1 MHKKLVNEA
10 ILELSFSA
18 DGPILIKA
26 GESGGLDPT
35 LPDMEFVR
43 TRGQVFIPG
52 SSLKGVIRSHS
63 ERIVRSLHP
72 LEASGIGNRKGT
84 CDPLDGKK
92 SCSKQL
98 ERLEK
103 REEREG
109 QRRLNS
115 KEKYAK
121 SCFICRLFGNTFIAS
136 RIRFTDAM
144 PTTAVRLEE
153 RNGVAIDRIFG
164 AVAFGP
170 FNYEV
175 VTEGTFK
182 TRILLKNFTLS
193 QFALLGLA
201 LRDIAQGRV
210 AIGFGK
216 SRGLGRVKLAW
227 ERLELRYP
235 LAAFKQQTD
244 SSTFYGVGSLA
255 NEAGYGF
262 PSNDQVPLPIGM
274 QASDDGWGSLHL
286 ITEGDQN
293 VQELFKAT
301 IPCWREEVID
311 G

>member
-10 ILELSFSA
+10 ILDLSFSA

-63 ERIVRSLHP
+63 ERIVRSLQP
-72 LEASGIGNRKGT
+72 LEASGIDNRKGT
-84 CDPLDGKK
+84 CDPLHRRN
-92 SCSKQL
+92 SCSTQL
-98 ERLEK
+98 ER
-103 REEREG
+103 
-109 QRRLNS
+109 QRGLNS
-115 KEKYAK
+115 KDKYVQ
-121 SCFICRLFGNTFIAS
+121 SCFICRLFGNTVIAS

-144 PTTAVRLEE
+144 PSTAVRLEE

-164 AVAFGP
+164 AVAVGP

-193 QFALLGLA
+193 QFALLGLT
-201 LRDIAQGRV
+201 LRDIVQGRV

-235 LAAFKQQTD
+235 LAALKQQTD

-262 PSNDQVPLPIGM
+262 SLNDQVPLPVGM

-286 ITEGDQN
+286 IAEGDKQ

-301 IPCWREEVID
+301 IPRWREEVIGD
-311 G
+311 